1 MATLEQIQRGV
12 DFIEAHLDDQI
23 RLGDVAAKAG
33 MSQWHFQRV
42 FKALTHETL
51 KTYIRSRR
59 MANALLRLLETD
71 TRIIEIAL
79 AAGFESQEAFTR
91 AFQQA
96 FGMTPHRYRKLGQKH
111 QFMRKAQFTHE
122 YLANLNTNPTLT
134 PELKRLPAQTLV
146 GMSTEYYGVGSEKNN
161 IASKIPALWAAFLP
175 HLGDI
180 PAREPGVCYGVIAQ
194 TLDEDRLSYMAAA
207 PVAASA
213 EALAVGMNRIGL
225 PAAEYAV
232 FEHRGPVTELDHTV
246 SYAYSTWLLASGHE
260 HSGAPDLEI
269 YGAQYHPTS
278 PASVIYYALPLA
290 SDGHSSAC

>member
-12 DFIEAHLDDQI
+12 DFIEAHLDEQI

-42 FKALTHETL
+42 FKALTNETL

-59 MANALLRLLETD
+59 LGSALHRLLETD

-96 FGMTPHRYRKLGQKH
+96 FGITPHRCRKLGQKH
-111 QFMRKAQFTHE
+111 QFMQKVQFTPE
-122 YLANLNTNPTLT
+122 YLANLNTNLTLT
-134 PELKRLPAQTLV
+134 PELKALPAQALI
-146 GMSTEYYGVGSEKNN
+146 GMSTEYFGVGSEKNN
-161 IASKIPALWAAFLP
+161 IASKIPELWAAFLP
-175 HLGDI
+175 HLADI
-180 PAREPGVCYGVIAQ
+180 HARELGVCYGVISQ
-194 TLDEDRLSYMAAA
+194 TLDDDRLSYTAAA
-207 PVAASA
+207 PVNASV
-213 EALAVGMNRIGL
+213 EAPPVGMDLVRL
-225 PAAEYAV
+225 AAAEYAV
-232 FEHRGPVTELDHTV
+232 FEHKGAVTALDHTV
-246 SYAYSTWLLASGHE
+246 SYAYSTWLLASGRQ

-278 PASVIYYALPLA
+278 KDSVIYYALPLA
-290 SDGHSSAC
+290 S